1 MKFEFRY
8 FCFICASLLATQV
21 YAVDMSGWSDKTV
34 CRLVKAGGGQEQI
47 DEATKRG
54 LDCTS
59 PAVKSSAISSSS
71 TTVDPLD
78 ALTIPKNW
86 QPIKNQKVFDQERR
100 AVKLGTAKRGRSD
113 QYKMFAEQCYDIMY
127 HLNDSLM
134 YFWKNQ
140 TTLEKLSSVDGN
152 TSDFKPNV
160 ANCLGY
166 YANLPGVLGE
176 TPKEMMQ
183 LLEIW
188 AEEDTF
194 SLPKNRADKSYSTTV
209 YGKIGTLTVLATYYA
224 LYYDE
229 FQYSTAQRELVDG
242 YLTTFLLNVNTRARI
257 KSGLKQCD
265 PKRLSS
271 LAKDQINDTVDGNS
285 CGSTVWKTMV
295 AQLLLGLRLNNE
307 AVFKKGIANTQYQF
321 NFFDKEGT
329 FVTWANKGA
338 SSMQYTGDLPTFLG
352 LLTEIFATI
361 DYDFMS
367 HKIPNGLSIKQVM
380 DRQVDIYQD
389 HKLIWKYAKTQTI
402 PYKGVPTKEF
412 LTWSSEEA
420 LDLAG
425 TNLKTLVR
433 EMARYVDTY
442 RPDLQN
448 LRDQN
453 YVFMD
458 DRGKKVDVLGSF
470 HAIEPYKLY
479 EANTKEASS
488 MLDVETVS
496 LSSQRA
502 HTIDGLVSWLKSI
515 KWEGSLDDALSLD
528 GSLGDAALADG
539 AYALHYMRVSNYT
552 GKLGRRGID
561 KLTVL
566 DGSILFEAKPGYKE
580 PVQSQRKTMK
590 FETNNGLLIATG
602 DLQYELD
609 DPIAEVTFRGVIGTN
624 FLIGTTSGRD
634 IVMLHLTK
642 W

>member
-166 YANLPGVLGE
+166 YANLPGVLGD

-194 SLPKNRADKSYSTTV
+194 SLPQNRADKSYGTTV

-257 KSGLKQCD
+257 KSGSKQCD
-265 PKRLSS
+265 PARLSS
-271 LAKDQINDTVDGNS
+271 LAKDQINDTVDANS
-285 CGSTVWKTMV
+285 CGSTVWKTMA

-307 AVFKKGIANTQYQF
+307 AVFKKGISNTQYQL

>member
-1 MKFEFRY
+1 MKSGFRY
-8 FCFICASLLATQV
+8 FCFICASLLATQMV
-21 YAVDMSGWSDKTV
+21 AADMSGWSDKTV
-34 CRLVKAGGGQEQI
+34 CRLVKAGGGQEHI

-54 LDCTS
+54 LDCAS
-59 PAVKSSAISSSS
+59 PTVKSVAASSSS
-71 TTVDPLD
+71 TKVDPLD

-166 YANLPGVLGE
+166 YANLPGVLGD

-194 SLPKNRADKSYSTTV
+194 SLPQNRADKSYGTTV

-229 FQYSTAQRELVDG
+229 FQYSTAQRDLVDG

-257 KSGLKQCD
+257 KSGSKQCD
-265 PKRLSS
+265 PARLSS
-271 LAKDQINDTVDGNS
+271 LAKDQINDTVDANS
-285 CGSTVWKTMV
+285 CGSTVWKTMA

-307 AVFKKGIANTQYQF
+307 AVFKKGISNTQYQL

-389 HKLIWKYAKTQTI
+389 HKLIWKYAKTQTF

-502 HTIDGLVSWLKSI
+502 HTIGGLVSWLKSI

-539 AYALHYMRVSNYT
+539 VYALHYMRVSNYT
-552 GKLGRRGID
+552 GKLGHRGID

-580 PVQSQRKTMK
+580 PVQSQRKTMR

>member
-166 YANLPGVLGE
+166 YANLPGVLGD

-194 SLPKNRADKSYSTTV
+194 SLPQNRADKSYGTTV

-257 KSGLKQCD
+257 KSGSKQCD
-265 PKRLSS
+265 PARLSS
-271 LAKDQINDTVDGNS
+271 LAKDQINDTVDANS
-285 CGSTVWKTMV
+285 CGSTVWKTMA

-307 AVFKKGIANTQYQF
+307 EVFKKGISNTQYQL

>member
-166 YANLPGVLGE
+166 YANLPGVLGD

-389 HKLIWKYAKTQTI
+389 HKQIWKYAKTQI
-402 PYKGVPTKEF
+402 SPYKGVPTKEF
-412 LTWSSEEA
+412 LTWSGKEA